1 MGDAVD
7 FPFGFMRRGVGPSSR
22 SSSVT
27 HTDSTVVNDG
37 PPSLYDTGVCRLDQV
52 LTQESQ
58 PELPRARRPSAIEEE
73 EEAARK
79 VKSAPSPQLSTAR
92 PASSQPEKTRVSKIR
107 QLGQAT
113 TERRQR
119 ASIYDIEDLKSSKKV
134 NEDKYPLLTRLGRS
148 FSRRM
153 SG

>member
-1 MGDAVD
+1 
-7 FPFGFMRRGVGPSSR
+7 MRRGVVPSSR

-27 HTDSTVVNDG
+27 HTDSTAMNDG
-37 PPSLYDTGVCRLDQV
+37 SSNLYDTGVCRLDQV

-73 EEAARK
+73 EEARK
-79 VKSAPSPQLSTAR
+79 IKSVPSPRLSTAR

-107 QLGQAT
+107 QIGQAT
-113 TERRQR
+113 TDRRQR
-119 ASIYDIEDLKSSKKV
+119 ASIYGIEELKSSKKL

>member
-1 MGDAVD
+1 MD

>member
-1 MGDAVD
+1 MD

-73 EEAARK
+73 EAARK

-92 PASSQPEKTRVSKIR
+92 PASSQPEKTRASKIR

>member
-1 MGDAVD
+1 MD

-73 EEAARK
+73 EAAHK

-92 PASSQPEKTRVSKIR
+92 PASSQPEKTRASKIR